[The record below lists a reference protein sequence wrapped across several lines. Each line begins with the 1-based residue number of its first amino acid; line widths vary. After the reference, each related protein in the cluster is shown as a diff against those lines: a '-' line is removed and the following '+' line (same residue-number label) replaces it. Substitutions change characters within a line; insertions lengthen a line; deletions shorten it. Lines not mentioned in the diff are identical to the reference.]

1 LLKAARV
8 SIFAGLACLSALG
21 AAGRGQEPGG
31 FGGVESF
38 GFSSSYS
45 PTSTHILIGEA
56 EHRRVLTLGAE
67 CTRLLRQR
75 PGFRIDYEASVMPL
89 YEETDPT
96 VIGAAFTLDGTQIVT
111 TSQTPVRVIYV
122 TNAPIG
128 IAATGKNTTAP
139 IYAVFGREDT
149 YAAAFNPLGAR
160 ISAFPRWRFR
170 PSFSL
175 DLGFV
180 VSRQDIP
187 IDQSDRFNYL
197 FSFGPGLEFYRDN
210 KTSLRAEYIYRHM
223 SNAGQGDQNPG
234 VDQGVIRLTI
244 SRHR

>member
-1 LLKAARV
+1 LFKAARV
-8 SIFAGLACLSALG
+8 TIFAGLACLSALG

-31 FGGVESF
+31 FGGVQSF

-45 PTSTHILIGEA
+45 PTSTHILIGDA

-67 CTRLLRQR
+67 YTRLLRQR
-75 PGFRIDYEASVMPL
+75 PRFRLDYEGSVMPL

-96 VIGAAFTLDGTQIVT
+96 VIGAAFTLNGVQIVAPEP
-111 TSQTPVRVIYV
+111 PVRVIYV

-139 IYAVFGREDT
+139 IYAVYGREDT
-149 YAAAFNPLGAR
+149 YAAAVTPLGAR
-160 ISAFPRWRFR
+160 ITAFPRWRLR
-170 PSFSL
+170 PSVSL
-175 DLGFV
+175 DLGFI

-187 IDQSDRFNYL
+187 VDQSDRFNYL
-197 FSFGPGLEFYRDN
+197 FSFGPGLEFFTYN
-210 KTSLRAEYIYRHM
+210 KTSWRVEYIYRHM

-234 VDQGVIRLTI
+234 VDQGVVRVTI
-244 SRHR
+244 SLHR

>member
-8 SIFAGLACLSALG
+8 SIFAGLACLFALG
-21 AAGRGQEPGG
+21 AACRGQEPGG
-31 FGGVESF
+31 FGGVQSF

-45 PTSTHILIGEA
+45 PTSTHILIGDA
-56 EHRRVLTLGAE
+56 EHRRVFTLGAE
-67 CTRLLRQR
+67 YTRLLRLHPR
-75 PGFRIDYEASVMPL
+75 FRLDYEGSVMPL

-96 VIGAAFTLDGTQIVT
+96 VIGAVFALNGVQII
-111 TSQTPVRVIYV
+111 SPETPVRVIYV

-128 IAATGKNTTAP
+128 TAITGKNTAAP
-139 IYAVFGREDT
+139 IYAVYGREDT

-160 ISAFPRWRFR
+160 ITAFPRWRLR

-187 IDQSDRFNYL
+187 VDQSDRFNYL
-197 FSFGPGLEFYRDN
+197 FSFGPGLEIFTYSN
-210 KTSLRAEYIYRHM
+210 TSWRVEYVYRHM

-234 VDQGVIRLTI
+234 VDQGVVRVTI
-244 SRHR
+244 SLHR

>member
-1 LLKAARV
+1 MLKAARV

-31 FGGVESF
+31 FGGVQSF
-38 GFSSSYS
+38 GFSTSYS
-45 PTSTHILIGEA
+45 PTSTHILIGDS

-67 CTRLLRQR
+67 YTRLLRQR
-75 PGFRIDYEASVMPL
+75 PRFRLDYEGSVMPL

-96 VIGAAFTLDGTQIVT
+96 VIGAVFFLNGVQII
-111 TSQTPVRVIYV
+111 SPEPPVRVIYV

-139 IYAVFGREDT
+139 IYALYGREST
-149 YAAAFNPLGAR
+149 YAAAVTPLGAR

-170 PSFSL
+170 PSISL

-187 IDQSDRFNYL
+187 VDQSDRFNYL

-234 VDQGVIRLTI
+234 VDQGVVRVTI
-244 SRHR
+244 SLHR